1 MAMRPQMPE
10 LDSKKI
16 SEFLTNMKK
25 QMAQVDG
32 EMTMMKNDAQ
42 SSLFQNFAQMIN
54 QVFQAKE
61 MAEHKVAEAHKTLE
75 EIYQGHPEI
84 QIQIEAKAKEQQAAI
99 DKKNP
104 KTTIVKKGK
113 N

>member
-1 MAMRPQMPE
+1 MRPQMPE

-61 MAEHKVAEAHKTLE
+61 VAEHKLLEAHKTLE
-75 EIYQGHPEI
+75 EIYQGHPDI
-84 QIQIEAKAKEQQAAI
+84 QIAIESKAKEQQAKI
-99 DKKNP
+99 DAKTPKITKK
-104 KTTIVKKGK
+104 K
-113 N
+113 